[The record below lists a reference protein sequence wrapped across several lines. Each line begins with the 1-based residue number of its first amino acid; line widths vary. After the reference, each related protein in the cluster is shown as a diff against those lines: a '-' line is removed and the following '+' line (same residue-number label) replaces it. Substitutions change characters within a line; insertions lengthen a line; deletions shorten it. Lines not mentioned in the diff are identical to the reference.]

1 MLFFQALL
9 SSKSDSVSQLESDVL
24 RLEVLAQETSDQLS
38 AREEQLRELAE
49 KASEVSATA
58 NLVAGKETERD
69 TLAAKKNLYY
79 MVTRIV
85 WEKVKRDDS
94 KVNGFV
100 LNPSKNEVSTFTV
113 DRNEQGPIFLGCN
126 LAENSLPIL
135 KQVGRQNVLYA
146 VKSMKVTV
154 FSVFHFHRRD
164 RKSFTTLF
172 HYDIDVRMRDRK
184 HRNLEFSNKA
194 NSLYPASSQFFSSV
208 YLLVFSE
215 KLCAKNI
222 PVLVSSGL

>member
-154 FSVFHFHRRD
+154 FSVFHHKILEISSTRPQIFHDDLSLWYGRENARQKTSKFGVFNQSELIIASFIAVFFQVFTCWCLQKNYA
-164 RKSFTTLF
+164 RK
-172 HYDIDVRMRDRK
+172 
-184 HRNLEFSNKA
+184 
-194 NSLYPASSQFFSSV
+194 
-208 YLLVFSE
+208 VF
-215 KLCAKNI
+215 LC
-222 PVLVSSGL
+222 